1 MAPYIQTT
9 NSVITQTPKASFFE
23 YFWKPHIDYSGVSTD
38 NTAAIEEILNNQ
50 IKAVDGKFIYKKTD
64 EETKMKEI
72 EFKNTYIAHYKETG
86 RKYQEQ
92 KQT

>member
-1 MAPYIQTT
+1 MTPYIQTT
-9 NSVITQTPKASFFE
+9 NSVVIQTPKASFVE

-38 NTAAIEEILNNQ
+38 DTAAIEEILNNQ
-50 IKAVDGKFIYKKTD
+50 IKAVDGKFMNK
-64 EETKMKEI
+64 ETKKENI
-72 EFKNTYIAHYKETG
+72 KNTYIAHYKETG